1 MSISCL
7 HQHAC
12 VCSIYGASSGMLCS
26 SGRACRQCD
35 PLPCLL
41 QGIALLYAPRPYNLR
56 SGRTRRA
63 VDVPLVNEWFHEH
76 SPQSYPVK
84 VRVSYQKLLKMYVLN
99 VLHHRSP
106 KNLKKKSLFKV
117 RLVARR
123 FVFVARSQ
131 LGTCSVD
138 EGICPH
144 RKHGMQVSFHH
155 CVGLPDMARC
165 SHDMAYC
172 LLLKVSLLHRRR

>member
-1 MSISCL
+1 
-7 HQHAC
+7 
-12 VCSIYGASSGMLCS
+12 ML
-26 SGRACRQCD
+26 AVV
-35 PLPCLL
+35 

-99 VLHHRSP
+99 LLHHRSP

-117 RLVARR
+117 PCDALFVPATCTVAKPAPPPQHPNLHTLSHAALAPFTRLSLR
-123 FVFVARSQ
+123 
-131 LGTCSVD
+131 
-138 EGICPH
+138 
-144 RKHGMQVSFHH
+144 
-155 CVGLPDMARC
+155 VGSSTVR
-165 SHDMAYC
+165 C
-172 LLLKVSLLHRRR
+172 LLPSMCCQLRRR

>member
-1 MSISCL
+1 M
-7 HQHAC
+7 
-12 VCSIYGASSGMLCS
+12 
-26 SGRACRQCD
+26 
-35 PLPCLL
+35 

-117 RLVARR
+117 RNVCHAMR
-123 FVFVARSQ
+123 VYSKSIACHAAARS
-131 LGTCSVD
+131 LGTCCAAGCRLGTLVVTAQ
-138 EGICPH
+138 H
-144 RKHGMQVSFHH
+144 KM
-155 CVGLPDMARC
+155 
-165 SHDMAYC
+165 
-172 LLLKVSLLHRRR
+172 

>member
-1 MSISCL
+1 M
-7 HQHAC
+7 
-12 VCSIYGASSGMLCS
+12 
-26 SGRACRQCD
+26 R
-35 PLPCLL
+35 L

-99 VLHHRSP
+99 LLHHRSP

-117 RLVARR
+117 GVQ
-123 FVFVARSQ
+123 S
-131 LGTCSVD
+131 
-138 EGICPH
+138 
-144 RKHGMQVSFHH
+144 
-155 CVGLPDMARC
+155 
-165 SHDMAYC
+165 
-172 LLLKVSLLHRRR
+172 